1 MPSKSPF
8 HGLESTTA
16 GGDAVWA
23 VLPAVC
29 AVDVDA
35 SAIAPTTTSMAGLR
49 ETSDLGIL
57 DPPPRRRGVVHRG
70 HVVSADSFHPRN
82 PRNVL
87 LLPTRAT
94 ARVADARHRMWS
106 RLLLH
111 LHALLLAA

>member
-57 DPPPRRRGVVHRG
+57 EPPQRRRGVVHRG
-70 HVVSADSFHPRN
+70 HIVVADSCDPWN
-82 PRNVL
+82 PGNVL
-87 LLPTRAT
+87 LLPTRANP
-94 ARVADARHRMWS
+94 RVADALHGMWS
-106 RLLLH
+106 RGLLH
-111 LHALLLAA
+111 LHALLLA